1 MSITTQLTH
10 SNEAWKLL
18 RGLVCLY
25 KPPGYPASSLYG
37 MLKNRI
43 TQDLNCMERTV
54 YSDENLLP
62 DPEEFGLEAEQ
73 SRLVVT
79 TGDTEIVSS
88 QTIRDYS
95 THPAVLGHGFHHQDH
110 KVYGVNIL
118 GDKSSGVCLVGLN
131 DGGVSLAKA
140 VKRAR
145 LMSTYHV
152 RGEFGRATRTGWSD
166 GKTVMCQGWKYV
178 RRRTHLLEQLLI
190 NISSAHQS
198 RAWEVAEV
206 GVDTQEAY
214 ELACKGPVR
223 PKMIS
228 ESLVYNIS
236 LLEAELPHFTLEIQV
251 VEGSGDQ
258 DQGHLVRLVE
268 ELAIKCKTVAS
279 VHSVR
284 CAALGPWSADSAL
297 LYKHLDLQN
306 VLNNISHNRN
316 IHREFLA
323 KPGNLYSANIK
334 EKKPKL
340 KQTQNQKK
348 KNDSEIVIDS
358 RHLEIL

>member
-18 RGLVCLY
+18 RGLICLY

-43 TQDLNCMERTV
+43 TDDLNCMERAV
-54 YSDENLLP
+54 YSDEALLP
-62 DPEEFGLEAEQ
+62 DPGETGIEEAREPQVIVSSQG
-73 SRLVVT
+73 
-79 TGDTEIVSS
+79 TEIVSS
-88 QTIRDYS
+88 THIRDYS
-95 THPAVLGHGFHHQDH
+95 THPSVLGPGFHHSDH

-118 GDKSSGVCLVGLN
+118 GDKSSGVCLIGLN
-131 DGGVSLAKA
+131 DGGVSLARA

-145 LMSTYHV
+145 LMSTYHIK
-152 RGEFGRATRTGWSD
+152 GEFGRATRTGWYD
-166 GKTVMCQGWKYV
+166 GKTAKCEGWKYI
-178 RRRTHLLEQLLI
+178 RKRTHLLEQLLV

-198 RAWEVAEV
+198 RVWEVAEV
-206 GVDTQEAY
+206 GVDSQEAY

-236 LLEAELPHFTLEIQV
+236 LLEAELPHFTLELQV

-268 ELAIKCKTVAS
+268 ELAIKCRTVAS

-284 CAALGPWSADSAL
+284 CTALGPWTAGDSML
-297 LYKHLDLQN
+297 FKHIDLKN
-306 VLNNISHNRN
+306 VLNNISENRK

-323 KPGNLYSANIK
+323 RPGNLFSPNIM
-334 EKKPKL
+334 EKKSKL
-340 KQTQNQKK
+340 KQTQNQKL
-348 KNDSEIVIDS
+348 KNESVMNN
-358 RHLEIL
+358 RHTESL

>member
-10 SNEAWKLL
+10 SSEAWKLL

-43 TQDLNCMERTV
+43 TQDLNCMEREV
-54 YSDENLLP
+54 HSDENLL
-62 DPEEFGLEAEQ
+62 DPGEFGLEPQ
-73 SRLVVT
+73 VLMSSQ
-79 TGDTEIVSS
+79 GTEIVSS
-88 QTIRDYS
+88 HQIQDYS
-95 THPAVLGHGFHHQDH
+95 THPLVLGHGFHHSDH

-131 DGGVSLAKA
+131 DGGVSLARA

-145 LMSTYHV
+145 LMSTYHIK
-152 RGEFGRATRTGWSD
+152 GEFGRATRTGWYD
-166 GKTVMCQGWKYV
+166 GKTAKCEGWKYI
-178 RRRTHLLEQLLI
+178 RKRTHLLEQLLV

-198 RAWEVAEV
+198 RVWEVAEV

-223 PKMIS
+223 PKMIA

-236 LLEAELPHFTLEIQV
+236 LLEAELPHFTLEVQV

-268 ELAIKCKTVAS
+268 ELAIKCRTVAS

-284 CAALGPWSADSAL
+284 CAALGPWTANDAL
-297 LYKHLDLQN
+297 LFKHMDLQN
-306 VLNNISHNRN
+306 VLNNISDNRK

-323 KPGNLYSANIK
+323 KPGNLYSPNIM
-334 EKKPKL
+334 EKKSKFKQTKNQKL
-340 KQTQNQKK
+340 KNE
-348 KNDSEIVIDS
+348 SDS
-358 RHLEIL
+358 RLVESLI

>member
-1 MSITTQLTH
+1 MSVTTKLTH

-37 MLKNRI
+37 MLKNKI

-62 DPEEFGLEAEQ
+62 DPGEFGLEEARQ
-73 SRLVVT
+73 PLVLMSSR
-79 TGDTEIVSS
+79 GTEIVSS
-88 QTIRDYS
+88 HHIQDYS
-95 THPAVLGHGFHHQDH
+95 THPSVLGHGFHHSDH

-118 GDKSSGVCLVGLN
+118 GDKSSGVCLIGLN
-131 DGGVSLAKA
+131 DGGVSLARA

-145 LMSTYHV
+145 LMSTYHIK
-152 RGEFGRATRTGWSD
+152 GEFGRATRTGWYD
-166 GKTVMCQGWKYV
+166 GKTAKCEGWKYI
-178 RRRTHLLEQLLI
+178 RKRTHLLEQLLV

-198 RAWEVAEV
+198 RVWEVAEV

-236 LLEAELPHFTLEIQV
+236 LLEAELPHFTLEVQV

-268 ELAIKCKTVAS
+268 ELAIKCRTVAS

-284 CAALGPWSADSAL
+284 CAALGPWTAHNAL
-297 LYKHLDLQN
+297 LFKHIDLQN
-306 VLNNISHNRN
+306 VLNNISDNRK

-323 KPGNLYSANIK
+323 KPGNLYSPNIM
-334 EKKPKL
+334 EKKSKFKQTKNQKL
-340 KQTQNQKK
+340 KNE
-348 KNDSEIVIDS
+348 SAIDN
-358 RHLEIL
+358 RHLETL